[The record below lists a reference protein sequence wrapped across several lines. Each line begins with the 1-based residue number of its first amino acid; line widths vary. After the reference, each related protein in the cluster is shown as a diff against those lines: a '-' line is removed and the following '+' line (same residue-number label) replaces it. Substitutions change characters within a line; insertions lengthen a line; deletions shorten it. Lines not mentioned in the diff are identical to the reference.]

1 MWSCHWEEK
10 RLGEPC
16 QQEIEMFWGQGLIS
30 SQRSQG
36 LLQGEGGH
44 WLTMPIWEEF
54 TLIEISRSNLTLTF
68 YFLILLKYNWFTM
81 CSFLLHSKVTLIYI
95 YIYIC
100 SFSYFFY
107 YDLSQNI
114 EYGLPRWFSGKE
126 STCNA
131 GDTRSIPGSG
141 RAPGEG
147 QGSLT
152 LLPWVSV
159 FSVQLWDYPSV
170 YIHLIIKRYLGMNVN
185 TDLAFI
191 SKVW

>member
-54 TLIEISRSNLTLTF
+54 TLIEISRSNLTITF

-81 CSFLLHSKVTLIYI
+81 CSFLLHSKVTLIHI
-95 YIYIC
+95 YIYVLFHIFSIMIC
-100 SFSYFFY
+100 HRILNMGFPGGSVVKNP
-107 YDLSQNI
+107 LAMQ
-114 EYGLPRWFSGKE
+114 E
-126 STCNA
+126 THV
-131 GDTRSIPGSG
+131 RSLAQEEHLEKG
-141 RAPGEG
+141 RAASLYFL
-147 QGSLT
+147 GSQFSQSNCGTTHLYIST
-152 LLPWVSV
+152 LL
-159 FSVQLWDYPSV
+159 
-170 YIHLIIKRYLGMNVN
+170 
-185 TDLAFI
+185 
-191 SKVW
+191 